1 MDKTTTNNRPALGK
15 GLASLLAAADKAPPP
30 PMPAT
35 AVSSTTESAA
45 EEKGGRM
52 PGITMVDI
60 NAIEANVFQ
69 PRRDFDETALAE
81 LSESIKAKGV
91 IQPLIVR
98 RGPGAKFLLIAGERR
113 LRAAKLAGQRQ
124 VPVVVR
130 QSSDKESLE
139 LALIENIQREN
150 LNCIEVA
157 LSYFQLIEDFQLT
170 QDEVSKRVG
179 KDRSSVANHV
189 RLLKLP
195 EEIIKDLREGKLSFG
210 HGKALLALKD
220 SVQRMRV
227 REKILA
233 DNLSVRETEEF
244 VTSLIAAAENAAA
257 NEGKKE
263 TAESSDKEAL
273 RHLAQRI
280 GRAFGAKVALKGQPH
295 KGTIV
300 IKYFSREDLD
310 RIVEQLMR

>member
-1 MDKTTTNNRPALGK
+1 MEKTVSTQRPALGK
-15 GLASLLAAADKAPPP
+15 GLASLLANAEKMPAPPP
-30 PMPAT
+30 MAAPPAAT
-35 AVSSTTESAA
+35 VESAT
-45 EEKGGRM
+45 EDKGARM
-52 PGITMVDI
+52 PGITMIDI
-60 NAIEANVFQ
+60 NSIEANVFQ
-69 PRRDFDETALAE
+69 PRRDFDESALSELAE
-81 LSESIKAKGV
+81 SIRAKGV

-98 RGPGAKFLLIAGERR
+98 RGTDSRFLLIAGERR
-113 LRAAKLAGQRQ
+113 LRASKLAGLRQ

-150 LNCIEVA
+150 LNCVEIA

-170 QDEVSKRVG
+170 QDEVSRRVG

-195 EEIIKDLREGKLSFG
+195 EEIIKDLRDGKLSFG

-220 SVQRMRV
+220 AIQRMQV
-227 REKILA
+227 RKKILD
-233 DNLSVRETEEF
+233 DNLSVRETEEM
-244 VTSLIAAAENAAA
+244 VTALLTEADV
-257 NEGKKE
+257 E
-263 TAESSDKEAL
+263 TTKSEEKAVAPDKDAM

-280 GRAFGAKVALKGQPH
+280 GRAFGAKVNLKGQAH

-310 RIVEQLMR
+310 RIVERLLR